1 MRKEYMIFQNMLN
14 CYQKVD
20 LNAKCDAECNIS
32 FFFLA
37 RTLAE
42 MDVRNPFSFGEKGF
56 SEYDDMMFFFQKWNK
71 TKKTCAFKQRFL
83 MAAYDLCDAV
93 KENIFDKEDPVE
105 VVSLDEMKEKELNKF
120 FGVTEDPTSNFDI
133 PVDNTDLSELIT
145 DNEAMPNE
153 VDEINN
159 TDEINDVDEVHKVDE
174 VKDDNEV
181 NEVTDVDETNE
192 VDEISNT
199 DEPIP
204 YLVINVDEVD
214 EPSSDEADKINKTVV
229 EPKPEKIGFFKRFK
243 NMFTGKK
250 NN

>member
-20 LNAKCDAECNIS
+20 LNARCDAECNIS

-83 MAAYDLCDAV
+83 MAAYDLCDTV

-105 VVSLDEMKEKELNKF
+105 VVSLDEMKEQEVNRF
-120 FGVTEDPTSNFDI
+120 FGVVDDVEPESTEQTNDNNEETSSN
-133 PVDNTDLSELIT
+133 DNQI
-145 DNEAMPNE
+145 NEVVSNE
-153 VDEINN
+153 VDL
-159 TDEINDVDEVHKVDE
+159 DQDVIDNIVADTIEEEQVSSVDDSPGEV
-174 VKDDNEV
+174 
-181 NEVTDVDETNE
+181 ETE
-192 VDEISNT
+192 E
-199 DEPIP
+199 
-204 YLVINVDEVD
+204 L
-214 EPSSDEADKINKTVV
+214 K
-229 EPKPEKIGFFKRFK
+229 PKKMNILERIKNILRKRK
-243 NMFTGKK
+243 
-250 NN
+250 

>member
-42 MDVRNPFSFGEKGF
+42 MDIRNPFSFGEKGF

-83 MAAYDLCDAV
+83 MAAYDLCDTV

-120 FGVTEDPTSNFDI
+120 FGVTEDPTSDFDI

-145 DNEAMPNE
+145 DNEVNRAMPNE
-153 VDEINN
+153 VN
-159 TDEINDVDEVHKVDE
+159 EINDANETNDVD
-174 VKDDNEV
+174 EV
-181 NEVTDVDETNE
+181 NEVTDINDVVDETNE
-192 VDEISNT
+192 VDEIGDT

-214 EPSSDEADKINKTVV
+214 DEVNRINETVV

>member
-120 FGVTEDPTSNFDI
+120 FGVTEDPTSDFDI

-145 DNEAMPNE
+145 DNETMPDD
-153 VDEINN
+153 VDETNDVNEAHDI
-159 TDEINDVDEVHKVDE
+159 DEINDVDEV
-174 VKDDNEV
+174 
-181 NEVTDVDETNE
+181 NEVTDIDETNE
-192 VDEISNT
+192 IDEISNT

-204 YLVINVDEVD
+204 YLVINVDD
-214 EPSSDEADKINKTVV
+214 DADEANRINETVV